1 MQIILFWGVIP
12 CILVQR
18 YHRFELSCY
27 LHYTTLQKAVTRIIK
42 SANKVLRK
50 NMWTREE
57 WSRVTAGDYCL
68 VTINF
73 VIYTSPPAP
82 FFPHGSTALV
92 GVGFLYEVPR
102 SHSQTHYTLLGEWLV
117 HRRDLYLTANNT
129 GKWQTSMPT
138 AGFEPAVPASEQ
150 P

>member
-1 MQIILFWGVIP
+1 MQIILFWDVIP
-12 CILVQR
+12 CILVER

-27 LHYTTLQKAVTRIIK
+27 LHYTTLQKAVTCIIK
-42 SANKVLRK
+42 SANKMLK
-50 NMWTREE
+50 KYIWTREE
-57 WSRVTAGDYCL
+57 WSRMTVGDYCL

-102 SHSQTHYTLLGEWLV
+102 SRSQTHHTPMDEWLV
-117 HRRDLYLTANNT
+117 RRRDFYLTANNT
-129 GKWQTSMPT
+129 GKRQTSMPT
-138 AGFEPAVPASEQ
+138 AEFEPAVPASEQ